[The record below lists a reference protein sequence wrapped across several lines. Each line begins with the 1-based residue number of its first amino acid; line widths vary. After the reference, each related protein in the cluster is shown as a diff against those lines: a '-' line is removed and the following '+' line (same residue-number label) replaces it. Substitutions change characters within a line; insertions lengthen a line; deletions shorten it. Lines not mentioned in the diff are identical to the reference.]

1 MIKMIKLI
9 TGFIAIL
16 AATAAAAHDHPPITP
31 YHWEVVKVVD
41 GDTVVV
47 RANWLPTELGD
58 TVTIRLN
65 GVDAPETTWRASCE
79 AEITQG
85 RLATAALTK
94 MLAPS
99 AQVVVVAWDKYGGRI
114 LGDFVVNGVPVTEA
128 LLKQG
133 LVAAYS
139 GAGLKHN
146 WCT

>member
-1 MIKMIKLI
+1 MIKLI
-9 TGFIAIL
+9 TGLVALIAS
-16 AATAAAAHDHPPITP
+16 ATALAHDHPPITP

-47 RANWLPTELGD
+47 RANWLPVELGD
-58 TVTIRLN
+58 TVTIRLAN
-65 GVDAPETTWRASCE
+65 IDAPETTWRASCE

-85 RLATAALTK
+85 RLATAALAK
-94 MLAPS
+94 MLGPS
-99 AQVVVVAWDKYGGRI
+99 AQVVVVDWDKYGGRI

-139 GAGLKHN
+139 GAGPKHN
-146 WCT
+146 WCS